1 MKVKR
6 RKVIQEDPE
15 VDKDKVLM
23 TLMYLSGGNVSSI
36 MLMLLK
42 VMYIL
47 WILNVKFYN
56 SSLSLFHHYFGFFF
70 LYRETNPEKK
80 LEKRMVMVSPSFS
93 TPPRRISIVPES
105 RGTTIF

>member
-6 RKVIQEDPE
+6 IKVIQEDPE

-36 MLMLLK
+36 MLMLLN

-56 SSLSLFHHYFGFFF
+56 SCLSLFHHYFGFFF
-70 LYRETNPEKK
+70 LYRETNPEKN
-80 LEKRMVMVSPSFS
+80 
-93 TPPRRISIVPES
+93 
-105 RGTTIF
+105 

>member
-36 MLMLLK
+36 MLMLLN

-70 LYRETNPEKK
+70 VQRD
-80 LEKRMVMVSPSFS
+80 
-93 TPPRRISIVPES
+93 
-105 RGTTIF
+105 

>member
-36 MLMLLK
+36 MLMLLN

-56 SSLSLFHHYFGFFF
+56 SSLSLSFIIILVSFFCTER
-70 LYRETNPEKK
+70 LIQKK
-80 LEKRMVMVSPSFS
+80 IRKKDGYG
-93 TPPRRISIVPES
+93 I
-105 RGTTIF
+105 TII

>member
-6 RKVIQEDPE
+6 RKLIHEDPE

-36 MLMLLK
+36 MLMLLN

-70 LYRETNPEKK
+70 FCTERLIQKK
-80 LEKRMVMVSPSFS
+80 N
-93 TPPRRISIVPES
+93 
-105 RGTTIF
+105 

>member
-23 TLMYLSGGNVSSI
+23 TLMYLSGGYVSSI

-70 LYRETNPEKK
+70 LYRETNPEKN
-80 LEKRMVMVSPSFS
+80 
-93 TPPRRISIVPES
+93 
-105 RGTTIF
+105 

>member
-36 MLMLLK
+36 MLMLLN

-56 SSLSLFHHYFGFFF
+56 SSLSLSFIIILVSFF

-80 LEKRMVMVSPSFS
+80 LEKKDGYG
-93 TPPRRISIVPES
+93 I
-105 RGTTIF
+105 TII

>member
-36 MLMLLK
+36 MLMLLN

-56 SSLSLFHHYFGFFF
+56 SSLSLSSLFWFLFFCTER
-70 LYRETNPEKK
+70 LIQKK
-80 LEKRMVMVSPSFS
+80 N
-93 TPPRRISIVPES
+93 
-105 RGTTIF
+105 

>member
-36 MLMLLK
+36 MLMLLN

-70 LYRETNPEKK
+70 FVQRD
-80 LEKRMVMVSPSFS
+80 
-93 TPPRRISIVPES
+93 
-105 RGTTIF
+105 

>member
-36 MLMLLK
+36 MLMLLN

-56 SSLSLFHHYFGFFF
+56 SSLSLSSLFWFLFFVQ
-70 LYRETNPEKK
+70 RD
-80 LEKRMVMVSPSFS
+80 
-93 TPPRRISIVPES
+93 
-105 RGTTIF
+105 